1 MSSITVVISS
11 YHYGH
16 LASHCIESVLC
27 QTRPADKIL
36 FVDDGVGDCNF
47 LQKIYPEVEYVF
59 REKNLGTA
67 SNFQDMLM
75 RVVTDKCMF
84 LGADNWLRPDTLEI
98 LDKINSDVVLYD
110 IVVTGDSK
118 KGLLSRHGN
127 EMKSYMGDLYWD
139 RFNKHHGSMFYN
151 TKLAQSIGYK
161 AIGNV
166 NSEEDLHLYNQMV
179 KRGAKI
185 SWVKEGLLYYRRHR
199 ENFIKN

>member
-36 FVDDGVGDCNF
+36 FVDDGVGDCNH
-47 LQKIYPEVEYVF
+47 LPKIYPEVEYVF

-118 KGLLSRHGN
+118 KGLLSRHSH
-127 EMKSYMGDLYWD
+127 EMKPYMGDLYWS
-139 RFNKHHGSMFYN
+139 RFNTHHGSMMYN

-161 AIGNV
+161 AV
-166 NSEEDLHLYNQMV
+166 SYTHLTLPT
-179 KRGAKI
+179 KRI
-185 SWVKEGLLYYRRHR
+185 V
-199 ENFIKN
+199 